1 MQFNTS
7 RSDVVRN
14 ISIIEFLFV
23 IVLLVLAH
31 FSYQVEQT
39 NKKENKI
46 TLLVLEI
53 KDLKEDIKKLQDKNS
68 ELLKKIKRLELELEK
83 NDPKK
88 LEIFKRN
95 EILEN
100 KINELEAK
108 LKTRDKKI
116 ASLEKIEDKYEK
128 LKGIDK
134 PNCQIASN
142 NGLTRILKITL
153 KKGEVFDIEK
163 LWPSNLDSEF
173 NLVPGLNELIGR
185 NISLEQVKKVQFKLG
200 KWPEYKDCRFRMRK
214 DKTQVQ
220 ELQTKYTDKLE
231 KVIDNMFYQ

>member
-39 NKKENKI
+39 NQKENKI
-46 TLLVLEI
+46 TLLILEI
-53 KDLKEDIKKLQDKNS
+53 KDLKEDIKKLKEKNLK
-68 ELLKKIKRLELELEK
+68 LLQKIKILELQI

-100 KINELEAK
+100 KINELEAE
-108 LKTRDKKI
+108 LKARDEKI
-116 ASLEKIEDKYEK
+116 TSLEKIEDKYEK

-134 PNCQIASN
+134 PNCDIAKDN
-142 NGLTRILKITL
+142 DLFRIVKITL

-163 LWPSNLDSEF
+163 LWPSELDSEF
-173 NLVPGLNELIGR
+173 NMVPGLNELIGT

-220 ELQTKYTDKLE
+220 DLKTGYTDKLE

>member
-46 TLLVLEI
+46 TSLVLEI
-53 KDLKEDIKKLQDKNS
+53 KDLKEDIEKLKEKNS
-68 ELLKKIKRLELELEK
+68 KLLIKIKRLELELEK

-95 EILEN
+95 E
-100 KINELEAK
+100 ELEAM
-108 LKTRDKKI
+108 LKARDEKI

-134 PNCQIASN
+134 PNCQIASK
-142 NGLTRILKITL
+142 NGLTRIVKITL

-163 LWPSNLDSEF
+163 LWPSKLDSEF

>member
-1 MQFNTS
+1 MQFNTT
-7 RSDVVRN
+7 RSDLVRN

-53 KDLKEDIKKLQDKNS
+53 KDLKEDIKKLKEKNLK
-68 ELLKKIKRLELELEK
+68 LLQKIKILELQI

-95 EILEN
+95 E
-100 KINELEAK
+100 ELEAM
-108 LKTRDKKI
+108 LKARDEKI

-128 LKGIDK
+128 LDEKLKGIDK
-134 PNCQIASN
+134 PNCDIASN
-142 NGLTRILKITL
+142 NGLTRIVKITL
-153 KKGEVFDIEK
+153 KKGEVFDIKK

-173 NLVPGLNELIGR
+173 NLVPGLYELIGT

-214 DKTQVQ
+214 DTTQVQ
-220 ELQTKYTDKLE
+220 ELPTKYTDKLE

>member
-7 RSDVVRN
+7 RSDLVRN

-31 FSYQVEQT
+31 FSYQVEQK

-53 KDLKEDIKKLQDKNS
+53 KDLKEDIKKLKEKNLK
-68 ELLKKIKRLELELEK
+68 LLQKIKILELQI

-108 LKTRDKKI
+108 LKDRDEKI

-134 PNCQIASN
+134 PNCQIARK
-142 NGLTRILKITL
+142 NGLTRIVKITL

-163 LWPSNLDSEF
+163 LWPSKLDSEF
-173 NLVPGLNELIGR
+173 NLVPGLSELIGT
-185 NISLEQVKKVQFKLG
+185 NISLEQVKKVQFELG

-214 DKTQVQ
+214 DTTQVQ
-220 ELQTKYTDKLE
+220 ELPTKYTDKLE

>member
-39 NKKENKI
+39 NQKENKI
-46 TLLVLEI
+46 TLLILEI
-53 KDLKEDIKKLQDKNS
+53 KDLKEDIKKLKEKNLK
-68 ELLKKIKRLELELEK
+68 LLQKIKILELQI

-100 KINELEAK
+100 KINELEAE
-108 LKTRDKKI
+108 LKARDEKI
-116 ASLEKIEDKYEK
+116 TSLEKIEDKYEK

-134 PNCQIASN
+134 PNCDIAKDN
-142 NGLTRILKITL
+142 DLLRIVKITL

-163 LWPSNLDSEF
+163 LWPSELDSEF
-173 NLVPGLNELIGR
+173 NMVPGLNELIGT

-220 ELQTKYTDKLE
+220 DLKTGYTDKLE

>member
-46 TLLVLEI
+46 TLLLLEL
-53 KDLKEDIKKLQDKNS
+53 KDLKEDIKKLKEKNLK
-68 ELLKKIKRLELELEK
+68 LLQKIKILELQI

-95 EILEN
+95 E
-100 KINELEAK
+100 ELEAM
-108 LKTRDKKI
+108 LKARDEKI
-116 ASLEKIEDKYEK
+116 ARLKEIEEKYEK
-128 LKGIDK
+128 LRGRDK
-134 PNCQIASN
+134 PNCQIARK
-142 NGLTRILKITL
+142 NGLTRIVKITL

-173 NLVPGLNELIGR
+173 NLVPGLNELIGT
-185 NISLEQVKKVQFKLG
+185 NVSLKQVKKVQFKLG
-200 KWPEYKDCRFRMRK
+200 KWPEYKDCRFRMSK
-214 DKTQVQ
+214 DRSRVL
-220 ELQTKYTDKLE
+220 ELPTEYTVKLE

>member
-46 TLLVLEI
+46 TKLVLEI
-53 KDLKEDIKKLQDKNS
+53 KDLKEDIEKLKEKNS
-68 ELLKKIKRLELELEK
+68 KLLQKIKILELQI

-108 LKTRDKKI
+108 LKDRDEKI

-134 PNCQIASN
+134 PNCDIAKDN
-142 NGLTRILKITL
+142 DLFRIVKITL

-163 LWPSNLDSEF
+163 LWPSKLDSEF
-173 NLVPGLNELIGR
+173 NLVPGLNELIGT

-220 ELQTKYTDKLE
+220 DLKTGYTDKLE

>member
-7 RSDVVRN
+7 RSDLVRN

-46 TLLVLEI
+46 IKLVLEI
-53 KDLKEDIKKLQDKNS
+53 KDLKKDIKKLQDKNS
-68 ELLKKIKRLELELEK
+68 ELQKKIKELRLKINDPKTLKIFDRNEELEK
-83 NDPKK
+83 
-88 LEIFKRN
+88 
-95 EILEN
+95 
-100 KINELEAK
+100 KISELEAK
-108 LKTRDKKI
+108 LKARDEKI

-134 PNCQIASN
+134 PNCDIASK
-142 NGLTRILKITL
+142 NGLTRIVKITL

-173 NLVPGLNELIGR
+173 NLVPGLNELIGT

>member
-7 RSDVVRN
+7 RSDLVRN

-39 NKKENKI
+39 NQKENKI
-46 TLLVLEI
+46 TLLILEI
-53 KDLKEDIKKLQDKNS
+53 KDLKEDIKKLKEKNLK
-68 ELLKKIKRLELELEK
+68 LLQKIKILELQI

-100 KINELEAK
+100 KINELEAE
-108 LKTRDKKI
+108 LKARDEKI
-116 ASLEKIEDKYEK
+116 TSLEKIEDKYEK

-134 PNCQIASN
+134 PNCDIAKDN
-142 NGLTRILKITL
+142 DLLRIVKITL

-163 LWPSNLDSEF
+163 LWPSELDSEF
-173 NLVPGLNELIGR
+173 NMVPGLNELIGT

>member
-7 RSDVVRN
+7 RSDLVRN

-46 TLLVLEI
+46 TSLVLEI
-53 KDLKEDIKKLQDKNS
+53 KDLKEDIEKLKEKNS
-68 ELLKKIKRLELELEK
+68 KLLIKIKRLELELEK

-95 EILEN
+95 E
-100 KINELEAK
+100 ELEAM
-108 LKTRDKKI
+108 LKARDEKI

-134 PNCQIASN
+134 PNCQIASK
-142 NGLTRILKITL
+142 NGLTRIVKITL

-173 NLVPGLNELIGR
+173 NLVPGLNELIGT